1 MGTCPNKNDPS
12 WVKLEANLGEE
23 MAMAVFIAFKEQL
36 PTLKQVDDIIFTAKN
51 INQKTDTAIDNKV
64 KEMGEMIDEAK
75 MVDLARPINEFFTV
89 INKQVNAIS
98 KLSSTRLRELFTE
111 GNIKK
116 LSVLQE
122 LLKEANNLSNEV
134 DADQR
139 RAIALVRAIFQIEH
153 LTDIMMKDIAEII
166 KDEDNALENIPI
178 LESYISTAKT
188 WHTMLSEIKSIKF
201 PYNSKVEAK
210 ASAVVSKI
218 EKIEKSVIENDKSG
232 IVKILK
238 AVLTPF
244 SLKLKKNYID
254 ELEREEKLLE
264 RYILKNDTEKI
275 EKTKK
280 KIKDLKEQA
289 EALDFENKENILAF
303 LRGDRSGSGFLNSAL
318 RAYRDSSDP
327 TVLGFVTYVKN
338 IMDNAGYKALQFN
351 NKLEKK
357 IAGLI
362 TNMERLSPE
371 ILGKALTF
379 VDKIVGPDGVVE
391 GVLTLLNPWK
401 DYRATYGLLRNK
413 ENELKD
419 LFTQDK
425 SKENEEKYLE
435 AKKERVD
442 FEQKYMHREYTEE
455 FYEKYKLFDDEIGQ
469 DLKKDIDLIWKN
481 VRDLDTVIGDMIPT
495 QEDLD
500 AKEGYL
506 REYALLG
513 NMNNLDGTEKEGR
526 EKDKAE
532 RMMQVRKLNSEIYEW
547 IDNWTFYEK
556 SKQNYSIYLEA
567 SKGLD
572 PKTKEFDA
580 AMDQWVKDN
589 TRQVINNTFY
599 EEREGIIREIN
610 ILLSMVEGKE
620 NADIKDL
627 WKIITGV
634 TYGLRD
640 EDNQPMGTLIS
651 EPNALKIK
659 NSEEAIQRIK
669 DEVKLSSGLTKSEWE
684 TFKELLQSAKEGSIT
699 DEEELELAEYKRRIN
714 KSKKEGLTPEE
725 KQRLYELFDKLSEI
739 QKSIPTT
746 YYVEVF
752 NNIASS
758 IASGIVIDDRG
769 NVLEE
774 DENGVKNYVPIL
786 QSKRLDQLL
795 KNESFKKWFDLNHI
809 KVEKYNKETSS
820 MEEKWQRTYQWNKIT
835 PTDSRFFDTK
845 PARKYAYRKV
855 KNEFNEIKDLREE
868 ESKGTLGLTERKR
881 LKVLELKE
889 KRDLLKS
896 YVTKK
901 VVGETVDN
909 LGNFLP
915 SADKSASSIYRN
927 QAYFDLIESQD
938 STKKRH
944 AKILDIYTEA
954 LLEAQEDSPYSAK
967 LWLAVPR
974 EQKTS
979 VENKVDAI
987 SSIKNTLKR
996 PTSIPKEIWN
1006 RMKMFW
1012 NNLVNFSQTEE
1023 GLPFESIDEN
1033 EFDFMEK
1040 YKSEYIKVPIK
1051 FTGKLD
1057 IDSTSYDLFRSIS
1070 KYNSSTELNRVLV
1083 DAIPVTKALERI
1095 LNENG
1100 KLPEAKRKAHDYT
1113 KSAIKRI
1120 ISRNFEGQMSN
1131 QELIKLGKSGKII
1144 IGGLNFMRK
1153 ISSYALIRLNQKAA
1167 IANLVNGT
1175 VQNWINADNEIYSSI
1190 SFAKSTITYAKWF
1203 FPQLQK
1209 DYVQNKLGE
1218 RNLAVQMA
1226 EYWAP
1231 VQGMSVENIVG
1242 ERASSS
1248 KIVDLANLN
1257 PLLNFR
1263 EWSEFYL
1270 QSRTWLAAMEHTK
1283 VEQKQ
1288 ADGSLKTIPLLDAY
1302 ELNSQGDLALKE
1314 GIDERWEVGGEYF
1327 QILKNKIHAHNRRI
1341 HGNYA
1346 SFDKTFI
1353 ETYAIGAVVMFLKK
1367 YFIDMLTNRLGAEG
1381 SIKEYI
1387 SFNGRDYL
1395 NGNSRGYYYQTIQA
1409 HVNLA
1414 RRGLD
1419 NWDLATPQEK
1429 QAVAKSL
1436 KEASVVL
1443 ASLLLMGLMG
1453 YSGDDK
1459 NKKKKLQKFSWLELQ
1474 TLYQLNRLYIENI
1487 GFVNPSNYL
1496 NNIFSLSIATGL
1508 DKWLDFI
1515 SSFLTQSEYASTTRN
1530 IHGKILHKKGE
1541 KKWKSNFLNATGI
1554 KPLIDFTMSPDENLK
1569 NYNRSIG
1576 STPF

>member
-1 MGTCPNKNDPS
+1 MGTCPNRIDPA
-12 WVKLEANLGEE
+12 WIKLEAAFGEK
-23 MAMAVFIAFKEQL
+23 MAMGYFIAFNEEL
-36 PTLKQVDDIIFTAKN
+36 PTLKEIDDLIAAAKN
-51 INQKTDTAIDNKV
+51 INKKNDTAINNKI
-64 KEMGEMIDEAK
+64 KEMGEMVDEARL
-75 MVDLARPINEFFTV
+75 VDLAKPINEYFTV
-89 INKQVNAIS
+89 INKQVNSIS
-98 KLSSTRLRELFTE
+98 KLSSSRLRELFTE

-122 LLKEANNLSNEV
+122 LLKEANNLSDEV

-153 LTDIMMKDIAEII
+153 LTDLMMEDILEII
-166 KDEDNALENIPI
+166 KDEENALENIPI
-178 LESYISTAKT
+178 LESYINTAKT

-210 ASAVVSKI
+210 ASAVTSKI

-254 ELEREEKLLE
+254 ELEREEKLLQ
-264 RYILKNDTEKI
+264 RYVLKNDTEKI
-275 EKTKK
+275 EKTKN

-289 EALDFENKENILAF
+289 AALDFENNENILAF
-303 LRGDRSGSGFLNSAL
+303 LRGDRGGSGFLNSSL
-318 RAYRDSSDP
+318 RAYRDSTNP

-379 VDKIVGPDGVVE
+379 VDKIVGLDGKEE

-401 DYRATYGLLRNK
+401 NYRADYGLLKNK

-419 LFTQDK
+419 IYTQNK
-425 SKENEEKYLE
+425 SKENEENYLK
-435 AKKERVD
+435 AKKDRVD
-442 FEQKYMHREYTEE
+442 FEEKYMHREYTEE

-469 DLKKDIDLIWKN
+469 ALKKDIDNIWKN
-481 VRDLDTVIGDMIPT
+481 IRDLDTVVGDMIPT

-513 NMNNLDGTEKEGR
+513 NMNNLDGTEKEGI

-532 RMMQVRKLNSEIYEW
+532 RMIQVRKLNSEIYEW

-572 PKTKEFDA
+572 SESKEFDA
-580 AMDQWVKDN
+580 AMNQWVKDN

-599 EEREGIIREIN
+599 EEREAIIKEIN
-610 ILLSMVEGKE
+610 ILFSKVKGEE
-620 NADIKDL
+620 NKDIKEL

-640 EDNQPMGTLIS
+640 EDNQPMGVLIS

-659 NSEEAIQRIK
+659 KSEEAIQRIK
-669 DEVKLSSGLTKSEWE
+669 DEVKLSSGLTKAEWE
-684 TFKELLQSAKEGSIT
+684 TFKELIQLAKEGSLT
-699 DEEELELAEYKRRIN
+699 YEEDLELDEYKRRIAE
-714 KSKKEGLTPEE
+714 SKKEGLTP
-725 KQRLYELFDKLSEI
+725 KQKERLYELFDKLSEI
-739 QKSIPTT
+739 QKSVPTT

-758 IASGIVIDDRG
+758 IASGIVINDQG

-774 DENGVKNYVPIL
+774 DENGVKKYVPIL
-786 QSKRLDQLL
+786 QSNKLNELL

-835 PTDSRFFDTK
+835 PTESRFFDTK
-845 PARKYAYRKV
+845 PSRKYAYRKV

-889 KRDLLKS
+889 KRGLLKS

-915 SADKSASSIYRN
+915 SADKPASIKYRN
-927 QAYFDLIESQD
+927 QAYFDLVESQD

-944 AKILDIYTEA
+944 TKILDIYTKA

-979 VENKVDAI
+979 VEKKVDAI
-987 SSIKNTLKR
+987 SSLKNTFRR
-996 PTSIPKEIWN
+996 PNSIPKEIWN

-1012 NNLVNFSQTEE
+1012 NSLVDFNQTEE
-1023 GLPFESIDEN
+1023 GKSFESIDEN

-1051 FTGKLD
+1051 YTGKLD
-1057 IDSTSYDLFRSIS
+1057 IDNVSYDLFRSIS
-1070 KYNSSTELNRVLV
+1070 KYNSSTELNRVLI

-1100 KLPEAKRKAHDYT
+1100 KLPKAKKDRHDVTKKAVR
-1113 KSAIKRI
+1113 RI
-1120 ISRNFEGQMSN
+1120 IARNFEGKSAN
-1131 QELIKLGKSGKII
+1131 LDLIRLGKSGKFF

-1153 ISSYALIRLNQKAA
+1153 ISSYALIKLNAKAA

-1175 VQNWINADNEIYSSI
+1175 VQNWINSDNELYSTGA
-1190 SFAKSTITYAKWF
+1190 FAKSATTYTSWF

-1209 DYVQNKLGE
+1209 DYLENKLGE

-1231 VQGMSVENIVG
+1231 IQGMDATHIVG

-1270 QSRTWLAAMEHTK
+1270 QSRTWLATMEHTK

-1288 ADGSLKTIPLLDAY
+1288 ADGSLKTISLLDAY
-1302 ELNSQGDLALKE
+1302 ELNSQGNLALKE

-1327 QILKNKIHAHNRRI
+1327 QSLKNSIHRLNRRI

-1346 SFDKTFI
+1346 SFDKTFF

-1367 YFIDMLTNRLGAEG
+1367 YFIDTLTNRLGAEG
-1381 SIKEYI
+1381 TVKEYLT
-1387 SFNGRDYL
+1387 FNGRDYL
-1395 NGNSRGYYYQTIQA
+1395 NGNPRGYYYQTIQA

-1459 NKKKKLQKFSWLELQ
+1459 NKKKKLQKYSWIELQ

-1487 GFVNPSNYL
+1487 GYVNPSNYL

-1508 DKWLDFI
+1508 DKWLDFVK
-1515 SSFLTQSEYASTTRN
+1515 SFVTQSEYASTTRN
-1530 IHGKILHKKGE
+1530 SKGMILHKRHD
-1541 KKWKSNFLNATGI
+1541 KKWKSNLLNALGI
-1554 KPLIDFTMSPDENLK
+1554 KPLVDFTMSPDENLK
-1569 NYNRSIG
+1569 NYNRGIG